1 MTPGSDPS
9 RRPSR
14 SSTRGA
20 AELEQLSLWE
30 GGSAPPH
37 KRRKAPSR
45 KKTSATAS
53 NPELSGIVGRE
64 ILRGE
69 LNPAFWAIALAES
82 DGSRD
87 HAITCYARLRLA
99 SLEGETHSRKL
110 KEEAL
115 DARRRAGFRESPIIY
130 TASPLPAELARPTL
144 MKKTIPSNRRRH
156 RLSLFWL
163 LTCALGLSGAASA
176 ATHHYQ
182 GAFPEFIGGILLSVC
197 LSIGPL
203 LAICFTTLH
212 FCAPRT
218 RPIVRHLIPATACAA
233 ACASLLYGLLVI
245 KTRIEGIQSTR
256 SASRPPTRV
265 FPTAADSNALNSI
278 AGTGEQKHAP

>member
-1 MTPGSDPS
+1 MTPGSDTS
-9 RRPSR
+9 RRPPR
-14 SSTRGA
+14 SSTRAA

-30 GGSAPPH
+30 GSCATPN
-37 KRRKAPSR
+37 KRRKAPPR
-45 KKTSATAS
+45 KKTSATS
-53 NPELSGIVGRE
+53 CNPELSGIVGRE
-64 ILRGE
+64 ILRGD

-99 SLEGETHSRKL
+99 SLEGGIQSRKL

-115 DARRRAGFRESPIIY
+115 EARRRAGFRESPIIY
-130 TASPLPAELARPTL
+130 TASPLPAELARPL

-182 GAFPEFIGGILLSVC
+182 GAFPDSIGGILLSAS

-203 LAICFTTLH
+203 LAICFATLH

-218 RPIVRHLIPATACAA
+218 RPIVRHLMPATACAA
-233 ACASLLYGLLVI
+233 ACVSLLYGLLVI

-256 SASRPPTRV
+256 SASRPPTQV
-265 FPTAADSNALNSI
+265 FPAAADSNTLNSI
-278 AGTGEQKHAP
+278 AGTGDGKHAP